1 MSHVLGFSFCR
12 VQFHFLRICRHPSHF
27 LLKENYLLQEKKKG
41 EWYKSAL
48 WQVPHFFCFFSVRD
62 PSIVIIG
69 TFPPASASGV
79 QCVCNPPCEHAV
91 QSLTPKALIS
101 CCEIWLWD
109 PGRRQTFWTH
119 FHQSNV
125 QLLTRQQKGNN
136 VTPPKADPLWKLSLK
151 FQL

>member
-69 TFPPASASGV
+69 TFPSSSASGV

-109 PGRRQTFWTH
+109 PERRQTFRIEHIFINQTYNSWPDNRKGITWH
-119 FHQSNV
+119 
-125 QLLTRQQKGNN
+125 LLKQILYENC
-136 VTPPKADPLWKLSLK
+136 L
-151 FQL
+151 